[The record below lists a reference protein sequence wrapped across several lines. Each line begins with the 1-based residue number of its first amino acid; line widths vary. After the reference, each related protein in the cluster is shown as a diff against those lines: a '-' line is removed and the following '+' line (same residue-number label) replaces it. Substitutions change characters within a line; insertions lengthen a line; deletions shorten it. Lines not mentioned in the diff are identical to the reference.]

1 VVRFKQQTKKQ
12 KNTYMKQITSPNS
25 GIAAPTSL
33 MAALLANMDLKNPN
47 HGDIV
52 EGEVVAS
59 TRGGFLVSIGTKSDA
74 YISADECIDL
84 KVGDKAKFIVIKR
97 TDSDE
102 EFTLSQNRVAAVE
115 QRNAAWTK
123 LGALVESNGVTTALV
138 STLTHSKA
146 TEHFSGVEAIIDGVT
161 CFIPRRELVVFGDPN
176 KLLNTLLPVKV
187 TKIDRESGRH
197 GEVILSHAKAVQE
210 QQHAFLST
218 LKRGTIITGKVTR
231 ILADEKGVLV
241 DLGETTGLV
250 HRSELSDNR
259 SARTA
264 DLVTMGQELTLEV
277 IKVDLVKLAVHLS
290 VKSAAF
296 KSLKCGEVVDGIVVN
311 VAPFGIF
318 VTLHGCVDGL
328 LHESELDG
336 QDKASFAVRQPIQVR
351 IKGIDAKQQ
360 RVSLT
365 RVGVLATPQ
374 S

>member
-1 VVRFKQQTKKQ
+1 
-12 KNTYMKQITSPNS
+12 MKQITSPNS
-25 GIAAPTSL
+25 GNAAPTSL
-33 MAALLANMDLKNPN
+33 MATLLANMDLKNPN
-47 HGDIV
+47 RGDIV

-59 TRGGFLVSIGTKSDA
+59 SRGGFIVSIGTKSDA
-74 YISADECIDL
+74 YISADECNDDL
-84 KVGDKAKFIVIKR
+84 KVGDKSKFIVIER
-97 TDSDE
+97 TDTDE

-123 LGALVESNGVTTALV
+123 LGALVENNGVTGALV
-138 STLTHSKA
+138 STLTHNKS

-176 KLLNTLLPVKV
+176 KLLNTVLPVKV
-187 TKIDRESGRH
+187 TKIDRTSGRH

-218 LKRGTIITGKVTR
+218 LKRGAIITGKVTR
-231 ILADEKGVLV
+231 FLNDEKGVLV

-250 HRSELSDNR
+250 NRNELSDNR

-277 IKVDLVKLAVHLS
+277 IKIDLVKLSVHLS

-296 KSLKCGEVVDGIVVN
+296 KSLKCGEVIDGVVVN
-311 VAPFGIF
+311 IAPFGIF
-318 VTLHGCVDGL
+318 VTLRGCVDGL
-328 LHESELDG
+328 LHESELEG
-336 QDKASFAVRQPIQVR
+336 QDKASFAVRETIQVR

-365 RVGVLATPQ
+365 RVGVLSTPQ